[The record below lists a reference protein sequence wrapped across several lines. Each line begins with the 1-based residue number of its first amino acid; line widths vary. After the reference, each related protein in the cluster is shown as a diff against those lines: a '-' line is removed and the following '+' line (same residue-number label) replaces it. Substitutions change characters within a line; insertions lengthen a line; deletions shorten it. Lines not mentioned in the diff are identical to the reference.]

1 MYMRRRRPDT
11 MEVQQMRSQKKEMI
25 DRKLKEKEELQKE
38 ISAR

>member
-1 MYMRRRRPDT
+1 

-25 DRKLKEKEELQKE
+25 ARKLKEKEELQKE